1 MNLAF
6 IGIGDMGSEM
16 VPHLVSQDYQVT
28 IWDRDTEKLKQDKL
42 KKSNVKLATSLKNAV
57 ANADIVI
64 TSVMSDDVLN
74 LHLGSKNHSGI
85 IDFLK
90 KGAILIITS
99 TLDPQKIMEIQEHMP
114 SETYLL
120 DAPMIGG
127 VKYARNAKLEFIVGG
142 PHTIADKVA
151 SILSVMGT
159 FNYVGKIGNGAKLKL
174 ITNDT
179 IMAAEAGIRET
190 LDLSDAYGIDYQTTL
205 DLLQKGPLKP
215 VVVRA
220 LDKTNPR
227 PLADSLADVD
237 ELVGAT
243 KKLIDLPIVKSAQN
257 RLKKAV
263 NVKPQAEFIDI
274 TNKSTALKQFRDS

>member
-28 IWDRDTEKLKQDKL
+28 IWDRDIEKLKQDKL
-42 KKSNVKLATSLKNAV
+42 KKLNINLATSLKNAV
-57 ANADIVI
+57 ANADVVI

-114 SETYLL
+114 AETYLL

-151 SILSVMGT
+151 LILSTMGS

-174 ITNDT
+174 ITNDA

-190 LDLSDAYGIDYQTTL
+190 LDLADAYGIDYQTTL

-237 ELVGAT
+237 ELINAT
-243 KKLIDLPIVKSAQN
+243 DDLIDLPMVKAAQG

-263 NVKPQAEFIDI
+263 NAKKQAQFIDL
-274 TNKSTALKQFRDS
+274 TNKSTALAHFNNH